1 MKSGASSSKGDQ
13 IILALLE
20 HGTIEKAAAS
30 LGVSDVTVWRW
41 LKKPDSQ
48 EAYRK
53 ARRDAFSRSIAR
65 LQHASGSAV
74 SVLLRVMVDKDAPA
88 ASRVR
93 AADSVLDRAA
103 NAIELED
110 LEVRVQRLELEDAP
124 RGRGQ

>member
-65 LQHASGSAV
+65 LQQCLRKRGLGSFASDG
-74 SVLLRVMVDKDAPA
+74 
-88 ASRVR
+88 
-93 AADSVLDRAA
+93 
-103 NAIELED
+103 
-110 LEVRVQRLELEDAP
+110 
-124 RGRGQ
+124 G